1 MCICVCVCMRTKF
14 SNSMRK
20 REKEIALMQKGHY
33 FFFPFYSFGMGL
45 CHCTNGNFRVLRGS
59 AYIEFSEFIL
69 FDEALVSQDFV
80 FLFFCKNSLFEIW
93 RMKRLYV

>member
-33 FFFPFYSFGMGL
+33 FFYSFGMGL
-45 CHCTNGNFRVLRGS
+45 CHCTNGNFRVLRGC
-59 AYIEFSEFIL
+59 AYIEFSEFYFIRRSVGRL
-69 FDEALVSQDFV
+69 SQDFV
-80 FLFFCKNSLFEIW
+80 YLSFCKNSLFEIW
-93 RMKRLYV
+93 RKRLYV